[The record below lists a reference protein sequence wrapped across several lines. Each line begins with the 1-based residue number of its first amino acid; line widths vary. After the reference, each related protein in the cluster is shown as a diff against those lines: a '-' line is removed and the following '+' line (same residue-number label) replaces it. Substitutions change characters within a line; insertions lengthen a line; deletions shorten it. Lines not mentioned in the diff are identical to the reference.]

1 MRLDFITMSGYLTG
15 TDGACTD
22 MFTVA
27 GQTGVNPPSICGT
40 NSGYH
45 MYVEFGTSS
54 SDSIT
59 ITNNFA
65 TAGLTSAKNY
75 NILAR
80 QIDCT
85 ADWK

>member
-1 MRLDFITMSGYLTG
+1 MRLDFITMSGFLTG
-15 TDGACTD
+15 TSGACTD
-22 MFTVA
+22 KFTVA
-27 GQTGVNPPSICGT
+27 GQTGVNPPEICGT

-59 ITNNFA
+59 ITNNFV